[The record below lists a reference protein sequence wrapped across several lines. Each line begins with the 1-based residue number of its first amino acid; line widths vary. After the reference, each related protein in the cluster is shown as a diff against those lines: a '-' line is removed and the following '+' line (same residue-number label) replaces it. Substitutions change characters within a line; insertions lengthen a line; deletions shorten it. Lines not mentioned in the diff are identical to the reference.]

1 MLPEQRHTGR
11 AFEQV
16 LGLDAGDLADG
27 GEDMRTVH
35 GGALDAV
42 AVVDAATARLLVDV
56 ELRGEAQTDITITK

>member
-1 MLPEQRHTGR
+1 MLR
-11 AFEQV
+11 
-16 LGLDAGDLADG
+16 LDAGDLADG

>member
-1 MLPEQRHTGR
+1 MLR
-11 AFEQV
+11 
-16 LGLDAGDLADG
+16 LDAGDLADG

-56 ELRGEAQTDITITK
+56 ELPRRNTNTHHDHHNEVS